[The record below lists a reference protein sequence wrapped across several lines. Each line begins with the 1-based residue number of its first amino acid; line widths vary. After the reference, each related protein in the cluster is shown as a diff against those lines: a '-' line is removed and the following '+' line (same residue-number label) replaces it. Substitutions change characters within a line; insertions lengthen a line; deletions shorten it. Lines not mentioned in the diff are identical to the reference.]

1 MPELIVK
8 NKAAARNSTG
18 NGVIR
23 EEEPVDL
30 SLTQIVQL
38 GKSRQREIQQNR
50 KIVGLSVSRAEKRST
65 SLGTTMTRSKPVE
78 ILEEP
83 DEEVNQT
90 NLTIGTVLP

>member
-18 NGVIR
+18 SGVVR

-38 GKSRQREIQQNR
+38 GKSRQREIQ
-50 KIVGLSVSRAEKRST
+50 
-65 SLGTTMTRSKPVE
+65 
-78 ILEEP
+78 
-83 DEEVNQT
+83 
-90 NLTIGTVLP
+90 